1 MTDREEEK
9 EPESPTPA
17 EASDS
22 EQQPEDDERSPEAK
36 EIEEDPSLN
45 PDNEILRDIRG
56 G

>member
-1 MTDREEEK
+1 MTHREEEK
-9 EPESPTPA
+9 EPEPQTPA
-17 EASDS
+17 EESDS
-22 EQQPEDDERSPEAK
+22 EQEHENDGLSPEAK

>member
-1 MTDREEEK
+1 MTHEEEK
-9 EPESPTPA
+9 EPEPQTPA
-17 EASDS
+17 QESDT
-22 EQQPEDDERSPEAK
+22 EQHEDDDLSPVAK

>member
-1 MTDREEEK
+1 MTNREEEK
-9 EPESPTPA
+9 EPAGQTPA
-17 EASDS
+17 EES
-22 EQQPEDDERSPEAK
+22 DDEQEHADDELSPEAK